1 MTGEVEW
8 QNSVAVLPFADLSPQ
23 KDQEYFCDGLAETL
37 INALSN
43 IKDLRVVARS
53 SAFAFKGKDMDI
65 REVGKKLN
73 VNTVLEGSIQKADKR
88 VRITAQLINVAD
100 GYHIWSDR
108 YDRELEDIFA
118 IQDEI
123 GLAIV
128 ENLKG
133 KLLVREKEKLLKRH
147 TDSPEAYS
155 LYLKGLYFW
164 NKRTAEGMKKG
175 MESFQQAIEN
185 DPTYAL
191 AYSGLADSYSLLGF
205 WCFLPPKDS
214 FPKAKAL
221 AEKALEIDETLAE
234 AHTSLAWIRF
244 VYNWDWPS
252 AESAFRKAVKLNPGY
267 AMAHHWYG
275 AYMSAMGRHDEGL
288 KEMKR
293 AQELDPLSLMINTNI
308 GLIYYFQR
316 HYDKAIEQS
325 KKTIEMDRT
334 FSQAHYQMAK
344 AYGMK
349 GMYKEAIAAARKAY
363 DLGLPWGAAVLG
375 WAYALSGNKDKAK
388 ELLHE
393 LEEVSRKR
401 YVPLTNFSWL
411 YLGSGNSDRF
421 FEVYEKAYE
430 ARDPALP
437 FFKASPECDA
447 VRSDPRFTKLLK
459 KMNLE

>member
-8 QNSVAVLPFADLSPQ
+8 QNSIAVLPFADLSPQ

-175 MESFQQAIEN
+175 MECFQQAIES

-191 AYSGLADSYSLLGF
+191 AYSGLADSYGILGF

-221 AEKALEIDETLAE
+221 AEKALEIDGTLAE
-234 AHTSLAWIRF
+234 AHASLAWAKLI
-244 VYNWDWPS
+244 YDWDWDS
-252 AESAFRKAVKLNPGY
+252 AEDGFRKAIKLNPGY

-275 AYMSAMGRHDEGL
+275 AYMSAMGRHDRAL

-308 GLIYYFQR
+308 GLVFYNQR
-316 HYDKAIEQS
+316 HYDKAIEQF
-325 KKTIEMDRT
+325 KKTIEMDQT
-334 FSQAHYQMAK
+334 FTQAHYMMAK

-349 GMYKEAIAAARKAY
+349 GMYEEAIAAARKAY

-375 WAYALSGNKDKAK
+375 WAYALSGKKEKAE

-393 LEEVSRKR
+393 LDELSRKK
-401 YVPLTNFSWL
+401 YIPKVSISWIH
-411 YLGSGNSDRF
+411 LGFGDFDRVFEF
-421 FEVYEKAYE
+421 FEKAYE
-430 ARDPALP
+430 ERETALP
-437 FFKASPECDA
+437 WFKASPECDA
-447 VRSDPRFTKLLK
+447 VRSDPRFTELLK